1 MPRLI
6 KDLPGAEPVSG
17 SGTPDGPA
25 ATLPAGTEIL
35 ITVAMLHR
43 PGENLEI
50 YWSEIEAGGRLYRVT
65 RRALDRA
72 LKG

>member
-1 MPRLI
+1 MARLLR
-6 KDLPGAEPVSG
+6 DLPGAEPVDG
-17 SGTPDGPA
+17 SGAPDGSA
-25 ATLPAGTEIL
+25 TTLPAGTEIA

-50 YWSEIEAGGRLYRVT
+50 YWSEIEAAGRLYRVT

-72 LKG
+72 LMG